1 MTEIEFRL
9 ECLKKSINKFDKKR
23 IVLYGIADNA
33 KAILREFEEQNII
46 ALLDS
51 KHTGQYI
58 YGKKIISLEETILLQ
73 TEVIIIAAEAA
84 SSWIVSERIREFCQS
99 HSILLLNMY
108 GVDEKEINYRVLLQD
123 LEYWNL
129 DENEVYRHI
138 REHEIICFQL
148 MDVLCASK
156 YYKKED
162 FLNAFEK
169 HCQIVQL
176 AKNRLNA
183 EKMID
188 PKQPKD
194 LIDIYNN
201 YWTISLLDKEKIEYL
216 RKQEEQL
223 FIQSIIPRDEMVC
236 ILNKAL
242 EQGKKVYII
251 SELYY
256 SEKATKQ
263 LLEKIGV
270 QGYYGIVQPNIARK
284 TISDG
289 AMRIVLGEQFNK
301 NGLYIG
307 TKHGCNLMLAQ
318 SYHMDVCMVKAA
330 WDMLWEMP
338 DVDTF
343 NFKVTEER
351 KSALWEWVQM
361 TLNSPFPKHNQL
373 YRKPD
378 SIDNLNEKK
387 MSPPDLYPS
396 PTYERIEELEI
407 LRFPIVENPLVSI
420 IIPVY
425 NNFEFTY
432 NCLKSIFYNSCD
444 IDYEVIVAD
453 DASTD
458 DTIHLDS
465 VVKGVRILHNQS
477 NIFFIQN
484 CNQAASHAKGRYLLF
499 LNNDTQV
506 QYNWLKPLV
515 YLLEK
520 RQDVGMAGS
529 KLLYPDGSI
538 QEAGGII
545 WKDGTAANY
554 GRGDAPDLPEYNYV
568 REVDYITGAS
578 IIIRKDLWEE
588 IGGFDRRYM
597 PAYCEDS
604 DLALEVR
611 EHGKKVI
618 YQPASVVVHFE
629 GVSNGK
635 NPEEGIRRYQS
646 VNIEK
651 LRKKWAAVLNRDQYL
666 KNQDIF
672 SARERKQKKK
682 TILVFSQGMPRYDYD
697 AGSKTIYSYIR
708 LFLKKGYLV
717 KFVPSNFFYAA
728 PYTYEMQQMGV
739 EILYGDY
746 YKKNFNRWIIQNQGY
761 IEYAFINYPDCG
773 KKFIDL
779 LKITSIKI
787 RYYGHDL
794 HYLRKQREY
803 NLTGNLRSS
812 EASEEFYEIERDTI
826 AKADIVYYPSDFE
839 VQIVKE
845 KFKKDKVRQ
854 LQPYIYEFDSE
865 ECIYE
870 PEKREGMV
878 FIGGYNHPPN
888 VDAILWFVK
897 EIYPQVYKVRHI
909 PFYIVGS
916 NEPIEIQ
923 NLKNPGIIHM
933 GYVTEAELKEI
944 YRKVR
949 LAVVPLRY
957 GAGIKGKTVDA
968 MFWGIP
974 MVSTAIG
981 IEGIPEAVQYVEVAN
996 DADTFAV
1003 KILKLYEDRDKLM
1016 NTSVKFRN
1024 IIRKYYSQQAAWEKI
1039 EKDFI

>member
-9 ECLKKSINKFDKKR
+9 ECLKKSIKKFDKKR

-33 KAILREFEEQNII
+33 KAILKEFPEQNII

-51 KHTGQYI
+51 KRIGRYI
-58 YGKKIISLEETILLQ
+58 YGKKIISLEETVLLQ
-73 TEVIIIAAEAA
+73 AEVIIIAAEAV

-108 GVDEKEINYRVLLQD
+108 GMDEKEINYRILLQD

-129 DENEVYRHI
+129 NEDEVYRQI
-138 REHEIICFQL
+138 SRHEIICFQL

-156 YYKKED
+156 HYKKED

-169 HCQIVQL
+169 HCHIFQL

-183 EKMID
+183 EKMIN

-194 LIDIYNN
+194 LKDIYNN
-201 YWTISLLDKEKIEYL
+201 YWTISLADKEKIEYL
-216 RKQEEQL
+216 RQQEEQ
-223 FIQSIIPRDEMVC
+223 FFVQSIIPRNKMVR
-236 ILNKAL
+236 ILNRAL
-242 EQGKKVYII
+242 EQSKKVYII

-256 SEKATKQ
+256 SEKAIKQ

-270 QGYYGIVQPNIARK
+270 RGYCGIIQPNIVKK

-289 AMRIVLGEQFNK
+289 AMRIVLGELFDK
-301 NGLYIG
+301 RGLCIG
-307 TKHGCNLMLAQ
+307 TKNGYNLTLAQ
-318 SYHMDVCMVKAA
+318 SYHMDICMVKDA
-330 WDMLWEMP
+330 WDMLCQMS
-338 DVDTF
+338 DFDTL
-343 NFKVTEER
+343 NLKVTEER
-351 KSALWEWVQM
+351 KSALWEWLQK
-361 TLNSPFPKHNQL
+361 TLDSPFPKHNQF
-373 YRKPD
+373 YIKPD
-378 SIDNLNEKK
+378 SMNALSEKK
-387 MSPPDLYPS
+387 ILPPDLYPF
-396 PTYERIEELEI
+396 PKYDRIEELEI
-407 LRFPIVENPLVSI
+407 LSFPIVEKPIVSI

-425 NNFEFTY
+425 NNFGFTY
-432 NCLKSIFYNSCD
+432 NCLKSIFYHTCD

-458 DTIHLDS
+458 HTICLGS
-465 VVKGVRILHNQS
+465 VVKGIRIIRNQS
-477 NIFFIQN
+477 NMLFLQN
-484 CNQAASHAKGRYLLF
+484 CNQAAGHAKGKYLLF

-520 RQDVGMAGS
+520 RQDIGMAGS
-529 KLLYPDGSI
+529 KLLYPDGRI

-545 WKDGTAANY
+545 WRDGTAANY
-554 GRGDAPDLPEYNYV
+554 GRGNAPDMPEYNYV

-578 IIIRKDLWEE
+578 IIIRKRLWDE

-604 DLALEVR
+604 DFAMEVR
-611 EHGKKVI
+611 KHGKKVM

-635 NPEEGIRRYQS
+635 NPEEGIRRCQS
-646 VNIEK
+646 KNIEK
-651 LRKKWAAVLNRDQYL
+651 LREKWAAVLNREHYL
-666 KNQDIF
+666 KDQDIF

-697 AGSKTIYSYIR
+697 AGSKTIFNYIQ

-717 KFVPSNFFYAA
+717 KFVPSNFFYVA
-728 PYTYEMQQMGV
+728 PYAYEMQQMGV
-739 EILYGDY
+739 EIFYGDY
-746 YKKNFNRWIIQNQGY
+746 YKENFSGWILQNQND
-761 IEYAFINYPDCG
+761 IEYALVNYPGCG
-773 KKFIDL
+773 WRFIDI
-779 LKITSIKI
+779 LKCTSIKI

-803 NLTGNLRSS
+803 ELTGKRKSL
-812 EASEEFYEIERDTI
+812 EAAEKFYEIEKDI
-826 AKADIVYYPSDFE
+826 IDKADKVYYPSDVE

-845 KFKKDKVRQ
+845 KFKKTEVKQ
-854 LQPYIYEFDSE
+854 LQPYIYESAQKE
-865 ECIYE
+865 YAYE

-878 FIGGYNHPPN
+878 FVGGYNHPPN
-888 VDAILWFVK
+888 VDAVLWFAK
-897 EIYPQVYKVRHI
+897 EIYPQIYKARQI

-923 NLKNPGIIHM
+923 NLKNQGIIHM
-933 GYVTEAELKEI
+933 GYVTESELREI

-949 LAVVPLRY
+949 LVVVPLRY
-957 GAGIKGKTVDA
+957 GAGIKGKVVDA
-968 MFWGIP
+968 MYQGIP
-974 MVSTAIG
+974 MVSTSIG
-981 IEGIPEAVQYVEVAN
+981 IEGIPDVDQYIEVAN
-996 DADTFAV
+996 DADTFAA
-1003 KILKLYEDRDKLM
+1003 KILELYEDRDKLI
-1016 NTSVKFRN
+1016 NTSVKYRN
-1024 IIRKYYSQQAAWEKI
+1024 IIQKYYSQQAAWEKI
-1039 EKDFI
+1039 EDDFN